1 MSWLRLALL
10 ALSLAVLGAPCGCSA
25 PPPPVYPVAPA
36 PPELAKL
43 RFHVHNASFARSQA
57 EHENVTGYTV
67 YVRSAFARALVRAG
81 YVVVTNPDDPY
92 DLAARLDTEHQST
105 GGNAMGTLTTS
116 LTLRANGAVIAQLS
130 TVVRIDEHAD
140 IDERDAIA
148 LVESLA
154 RSSELRAFAARPRPT
169 PGVEIAAPP

>member
-1 MSWLRLALL
+1 MSRIRLARL
-10 ALSLAVLGAPCGCSA
+10 ALSLALLAVPCGCST
-25 PPPPVYPVAPA
+25 PPPPVYPVAAA

-43 RFHVHNASFARSQA
+43 RFHVHNASHARSQA
-57 EHENVTGYTV
+57 DHENVTGYTLH
-67 YVRSAFARALVRAG
+67 VRNAFARALVRAG

-92 DLAARLDTEHQST
+92 DLLARIDTEHQST
-105 GGNAMGTLTTS
+105 GSATGTLTTS

-140 IDERDAIA
+140 IDERDVIA

-154 RSSELRAFAARPRPT
+154 RSGELRAFAARPRPK
-169 PGVEIAAPP
+169 PGAEIAAPP